1 MLTEILH
8 RLAAQPRIYDAIQ
21 GIFGA
26 AEMNRRLAVRLAE
39 LPRPTRVLDLGGGTG
54 LAPEL
59 WPAGATYV
67 CLDIDPLKL
76 NRFRSKHPQGFA
88 LQGDATRLP
97 LASRSF
103 DLVVCKAVSHH
114 LGDPLLPMLLS
125 ESARVLRPGAHFV
138 FVDAVW
144 DPARW
149 RGRLLWRYDP
159 GSYPRTEVILHKAVS
174 EHFAIS
180 RWDVFAIHHRYV
192 VCVGAIPAI

>member
-26 AEMNRRLAVRLAE
+26 AEMNRRLASLLAE
-39 LPRPTRVLDLGGGTG
+39 LPRPARILDLGGGTG

-76 NRFRSKHPQGFA
+76 GRFRGKHPHGIPLLA
-88 LQGDATRLP
+88 DATRLP
-97 LASRSF
+97 LAGGSF

-114 LGDPLLPMLLS
+114 LGDPVLPMMLS

-144 DPARW
+144 DPGRW

-159 GSYPRTEVILHKAVS
+159 GSFPRTEAALRKAVS
-174 EHFAIS
+174 AHFAIS

-192 VCVGAIPAI
+192 VCVGTSLAI